1 MMNPEDFIDWLFGPQ
16 GGGSEKRPWHV
27 LEWARALSNDEGPAF
42 WGVIRGS
49 WAMFD
54 LIPHAEFA
62 AQFFR
67 FSDTAPGGSLTEPT
81 RLYRGQDTSA
91 PLGLSWTTNLQS
103 ASGFA
108 RGHRGFY
115 NPSPVIF
122 SSIAR
127 PGEVCLHLRRTGRE
141 GACAVFDPKP
151 SRLPNDK
158 AETPLPRLTSL
169 NPHSPDSALFSGGIS
184 PIQV

>member
-16 GGGSEKRPWHV
+16 GGGSEKRPWRV

-67 FSDTAPGGSLTEPT
+67 YSDTAPGGSLTEPT

-122 SSIAR
+122 SHIAR
-127 PGEVCLHLRRTGRE
+127 PGEVAFTCEERE
-141 GACAVFDPKP
+141 EKEHVLFSIP
-151 SRLPNDK
+151 SRHDCQMIRRK
-158 AETPLPRLTSL
+158 PRF
-169 NPHSPDSALFSGGIS
+169 PD
-184 PIQV
+184 